1 MSEELVSRR
10 AAARS
15 GPGRPRGF
23 DFDTAI
29 ERAVET
35 FALHGYHGTSVQ
47 HLTEATGLARGSL
60 YKAFADKRD
69 LFMQAL
75 EHYTL
80 QSQHRLAQAL
90 VQPGPVK
97 EAIRGALAGYGRR
110 CVSWRGR
117 RGCILTTAAM
127 EMVPQD
133 PEIDAVIGRMF
144 RRIQDLFAAAII
156 RGQANGEISCD
167 LDERAVARFLLTV
180 VQGLR
185 VLGKTGPDEAAIDEV
200 VVLAMRALD

>member
-1 MSEELVSRR
+1 MTEELTSPR
-10 AAARS
+10 AAVRS

-23 DFDTAI
+23 DIDTAI

-69 LFMQAL
+69 LFLQAL

-80 QSQHRLAQAL
+80 QSQHRLAEAL
-90 VQPGPVK
+90 AQQGSVK
-97 EAIRGALAGYGRR
+97 EAIRGALTGYGRR

-117 RGCILTTAAM
+117 KGCMLTAAAM

-133 PEIDAVIGRMF
+133 PEVDAVIARMF
-144 RRIQDLFAAAII
+144 RRVQDLFAAAII
-156 RGQANGEISCD
+156 RGQAAGEIPCD
-167 LDERAVARFLLTV
+167 RDERALARFFLTV

-200 VVLAMRALD
+200 VALAMRALD